1 MTRGQETSITNNNPS
16 ENVPN
21 AILTLTK
28 NVLGQNV
35 TKTIEPMIKRFSV
48 VETRDDPSPSLLDT
62 PLLETTTIATS
73 LSPLNE
79 LSTVAITSLMQQQQP
94 QPQFHSVDSKKK
106 KTKSKIKRKDQI
118 QPEKLPVKEQQLE
131 PVVSITTEKRKISI
145 FHTFS
150 LIMARCCV
158 FSVFNKLCHN
168 FMYAAIECVS
178 CRGDLLIAEDFCCSK
193 FYRYSYAGL

>member
-1 MTRGQETSITNNNPS
+1 MTRGQDKTSITNNNPS

-48 VETRDDPSPSLLDT
+48 VETRDDPSLLDPT
-62 PLLETTTIATS
+62 LTDTTS

-79 LSTVAITSLMQQQQP
+79 LSTIAVTAVGQVQQEQFIQQP
-94 QPQFHSVDSKKK
+94 HFHSVDPKKK

-118 QPEKLPVKEQQLE
+118 QPVTEKMPVIEQLE
-131 PVVSITTEKRKISI
+131 PVVSITTTQKRKIFHFI
-145 FHTFS
+145 FT
-150 LIMARCCV
+150 
-158 FSVFNKLCHN
+158 
-168 FMYAAIECVS
+168 
-178 CRGDLLIAEDFCCSK
+178 
-193 FYRYSYAGL
+193 

>member
-1 MTRGQETSITNNNPS
+1 MTRRQDTSITNNNNNPS

-48 VETRDDPSPSLLDT
+48 VETRDDPSLLDT
-62 PLLETTTIATS
+62 TITETTS

-79 LSTVAITSLMQQQQP
+79 LSTIAVTAVGQVQQQQFVQQQQP
-94 QPQFHSVDSKKK
+94 HFHSVDPKKK

-118 QPEKLPVKEQQLE
+118 QPATEKVPVIEQLE
-131 PVVSITTEKRKISI
+131 PVVSITTTQKRKIFI
-145 FHTFS
+145 LYFT
-150 LIMARCCV
+150 
-158 FSVFNKLCHN
+158 
-168 FMYAAIECVS
+168 
-178 CRGDLLIAEDFCCSK
+178 
-193 FYRYSYAGL
+193 